1 MERKR
6 DRNEEKSGL
15 DNIETKKL
23 ERLQKELRIVKDES
37 VKRKALAEQAQLER
51 DKELL
56 AAQKTVEGVQ
66 KLNESK
72 YSLKERYASVY
83 YDEQMNPYG
92 ATAPGQMKLY
102 YADVEGKTTTMDPR
116 RAVVPTKFRKKFE
129 QEGGKDDVIL
139 MQEDTARRKRRWDDQ
154 GNANQQQQMVMPPP
168 MNNHYGPGP
177 PQKHIP
183 PPMPMVRAD
192 QNVYIHVMLF
202 PCLVWSCSYYKCS
215 PLLLIKPP
223 QQPPHPPPPPPPPPP
238 MVSQS
243 MIYYSLF
250 DLY

>member
-83 YDEQMNPYG
+83 YDEQMNRFG
-92 ATAPGQMKLY
+92 APAPGQMKLY
-102 YADVEGKTTTMDPR
+102 YADIEGKTTTMDPR

-129 QEGGKDDVIL
+129 QEGGKDDIIL

-177 PQKHIP
+177 PQQHIQ
-183 PPMPMVRAD
+183 PPMSMVRAD
-192 QNVYIHVMLF
+192 KCCIVCESATYLDYYIL
-202 PCLVWSCSYYKCS
+202 WTCSYYKCS
-215 PLLLIKPP
+215 PLFLIKPP
-223 QQPPHPPPPPPPPPP
+223 QQPPHPPPPPPPLPPPP
-238 MVSQS
+238 MVSNQ
-243 MIYYSLF
+243 
-250 DLY
+250 